1 MTQLPTPAFD
11 GLYGERILDHA
22 RNPRHCRPLPQA
34 HIEADELNPLC
45 GDRVRLQLQLAPPDS
60 LDAPGG
66 AVVQAVSAITE
77 GCSIIGASAS
87 MLAAAL
93 EQRPLAEAAE
103 LAAKFRAMMQT
114 RPGRADS
121 GGSGRASRSAD
132 AGRAE
137 SAATLDALELEL
149 PEELRAL
156 SAVRRY
162 PVRVKCALLPWV
174 ALEEGIAAYRRSRQP
189 AAE

>member
-22 RNPRHCRPLPQA
+22 RHPRHCRRLPQA

-45 GDRVRLQLQLAPPDS
+45 GDRVRLQLQLVAAESTP
-60 LDAPGG
+60 PGG
-66 AVVQAVSAITE
+66 EVVQAVGAVTE
-77 GCSIIGASAS
+77 GCAIIGASAS

-93 EQRPLAEAAE
+93 EHRPLEEAAA
-103 LAAKFRAMMQT
+103 LCVKFRAMMQA
-114 RPGRADS
+114 RPARGNAGS
-121 GGSGRASRSAD
+121 GGPASRNAAD
-132 AGRAE
+132 GRTDAAG
-137 SAATLDALELEL
+137 TLAALELAL

-174 ALEEGIAAYRRSRQP
+174 ALEEGLAAYCRSRQP
-189 AAE
+189 GT

>member
-1 MTQLPTPAFD
+1 MTQRPTPAFD

-22 RNPRHCRPLPQA
+22 RNPRNGRPLPQA

-45 GDRVRLQLQLAPPDS
+45 GDRVRLQLLLAPPEAS
-60 LDAPGG
+60 TPLGG
-66 AVVQAVSAITE
+66 EVVQAVSAITE

-93 EQRPLAEAAE
+93 EQRTLADAAE
-103 LAAKFRAMMQT
+103 LCAKFRAMMQT
-114 RPGRADS
+114 RPGRADT
-121 GGSGRASRSAD
+121 
-132 AGRAE
+132 
-137 SAATLDALELEL
+137 AATLAALELAL

-174 ALEEGIAAYRRSRQP
+174 ALEEGLAAYRRSRQP
-189 AAE
+189 ADE

>member
-1 MTQLPTPAFD
+1 MTQRPTPAFD

-22 RNPRHCRPLPQA
+22 RNPRNGRPLAEA

-45 GDRVRLQLQLAPPDS
+45 GDRVRLQLLLAPPDG

-66 AVVQAVSAITE
+66 EVVQAVSAITE

-93 EQRPLAEAAE
+93 EQRTLADAAE
-103 LAAKFRAMMQT
+103 LCAKFRAMMQT
-114 RPGRADS
+114 RPGW
-121 GGSGRASRSAD
+121 AD
-132 AGRAE
+132 AG
-137 SAATLDALELEL
+137 ATLAALELAL

-174 ALEEGIAAYRRSRQP
+174 ALEEGITAYRRSQQP
-189 AAE
+189 TAE